1 MAKTRVAV
9 IFGGMSNEHDISL
22 ISASNVIAHLDPDKY
37 EIIPV
42 GITKKGRWFF
52 YPGDISGIKDGS
64 WETNPDCVPAAILP
78 DPLYGGIAKISDGR
92 MNLVKID
99 VVFPV
104 LHGKYGEDGTIQG
117 LLDMAGIPYVG
128 CGCFASAAC
137 MDKEYA
143 HCVLQYNGINMAKYS
158 RATLT
163 IWTLYA
169 RRSPQS

>member
-64 WETNPDCVPAAILP
+64 
-78 DPLYGGIAKISDGR
+78 
-92 MNLVKID
+92 
-99 VVFPV
+99 
-104 LHGKYGEDGTIQG
+104 
-117 LLDMAGIPYVG
+117 
-128 CGCFASAAC
+128 
-137 MDKEYA
+137 
-143 HCVLQYNGINMAKYS
+143 
-158 RATLT
+158 
-163 IWTLYA
+163 
-169 RRSPQS
+169 